1 MSAKETKKGFVHT
14 AVLEDRKIITFP
26 AMNKD
31 CFTPFEIS
39 DFSHKTYKKCW
50 KDGEFISGNWLNVC
64 KVIILGDVSVG
75 KTSIV
80 NRYCRKMFDTNYKS
94 TIGVDFEME
103 TFEILGVS
111 FTLQIWDTAGQER
124 FKSIAQSYYRGAH
137 VILLVFDLT
146 SLDTLYSCQ
155 KWLSEALMS
164 VTDPII
170 FMVGSKLDLV
180 NRFSYDHITKSAFK
194 LARKL
199 NAEYW
204 PVSSRTGRN
213 LNAMFNRV
221 AALSFDEY
229 IVKSDDEPVLGVP
242 IGKSLIDL
250 RQDDVHQRA
259 KKNCFS
265 SKCK

>member
-1 MSAKETKKGFVHT
+1 
-14 AVLEDRKIITFP
+14 
-26 AMNKD
+26 
-31 CFTPFEIS
+31 
-39 DFSHKTYKKCW
+39 
-50 KDGEFISGNWLNVC
+50 
-64 KVIILGDVSVG
+64 
-75 KTSIV
+75 
-80 NRYCRKMFDTNYKS
+80 
-94 TIGVDFEME
+94 
-103 TFEILGVS
+103 
-111 FTLQIWDTAGQER
+111 
-124 FKSIAQSYYRGAH
+124 
-137 VILLVFDLT
+137 
-146 SLDTLYSCQ
+146 
-155 KWLSEALMS
+155 MS